1 MSNGSEGTRTVESR
15 VPARM
20 DRLPFSR
27 WHWLVIAALGITWI
41 LDGLEVT
48 MVGNVA
54 AVLTDPESGLGLSEG
69 QVGLAGGIYIA
80 GACTGALFFSY
91 LTDRYGRKKLFIITL
106 VIYLLF
112 TVLTAFSWNFWSFA
126 LFRFFTGAGIGGEY
140 SAIYSAIDELIP
152 ARLRGQV
159 ALAISGSYWGGAALG
174 SLMAV
179 ALLNLAFIPTFYGWR
194 IAFGVGAVL
203 GICVLLIRRYVPESP
218 RWLATHGRNDQA
230 EEVAGGIEEKVKEYT
245 GSEELPPV
253 DEDESIT
260 IEQRKSIGFTPIFR
274 AMFQMYPKRTVL
286 GLILMST
293 QAFLY
298 NAVLFT
304 YGLVLTSYYG
314 VTSSN
319 VGLYLAAFAVGNL
332 TGPLTLGRLFDRVGR
347 VPMISGCYLA
357 SGALLIL
364 TSYLFSQ
371 DAMSAVT
378 QTILWTVMFFFA
390 SSAASAAYLT
400 VSEVFPME
408 IRAMAIALF
417 YAIATGLGGITGPII
432 FGQLIGTGDRSDLLI
447 GYGLAAALMI
457 GAAVAE
463 LILGVRAEQRSLE
476 SVATPLTAIQ
486 EETGSSKRGG
496 GG

>member
-1 MSNGSEGTRTVESR
+1 LSNGNAGTKTVQSW
-15 VPARM
+15 VPARL

-54 AVLTDPESGLGLSEG
+54 AVLTDPQSGLGLTSG
-69 QVGLAGGIYIA
+69 QVGTAGGIYIA
-80 GACTGALFFSY
+80 GACAGALFFSY
-91 LTDRYGRKKLFIITL
+91 LTDRYGRKKLFMITL
-106 VIYLLF
+106 GIYLIF
-112 TVLTAFSWNFWSFA
+112 TVATAFSWNFWSFVI
-126 LFRFFTGAGIGGEY
+126 FRFFTGAGIGGEY
-140 SAIYSAIDELIP
+140 AAIYSAIDELIP
-152 ARLRGQV
+152 ARLRGQI
-159 ALAISGSYWGGAALG
+159 ALAISGSYWGGSALG
-174 SLMAV
+174 SLVAV
-179 ALLNLAFIPTFYGWR
+179 ALLNFGFLGTFYSWR

-218 RWLATHGRNDQA
+218 RWLATHGRNDEA
-230 EEVAGGIEEKVKEYT
+230 EEVAGDIESQVKKYKELD
-245 GSEELPPV
+245 GLPPV
-253 DEDESIT
+253 DEDETIT
-260 IEQRKSIGFTPIFR
+260 IEQRESMGFGPIFR

-286 GLILMST
+286 GLVLMGT

-304 YGLVLTSYYG
+304 YGLILSSYYG
-314 VTSSN
+314 VSGTN
-319 VGLYLAAFAVGNL
+319 VGLYLAVIAVGNL
-332 TGPLTLGRLFDRVGR
+332 TGPLLLGRLFDRIGR
-347 VPMISGCYLA
+347 VPMISGCYFT
-357 SGALLIL
+357 SGVLMAV
-364 TSYLFSQ
+364 SGYLFYQ
-371 DAMSAVT
+371 QVLTGATLTAIWVA
-378 QTILWTVMFFFA
+378 MFFFA

-447 GYGLAAALMI
+447 GFGIAAALMI
-457 GAAVAE
+457 GAAIVE
-463 LILGVRAEQRSLE
+463 LLLGVRAEQKSLE

-486 EETGSSKRGG
+486 EETGS
-496 GG
+496 